1 MAASI
6 LTGRGQLTTSI
17 RPALTSVS
25 PFVGLAVDWLAQLFP
40 STDSPGSRLKGR
52 NRAVDSRQYPDFK
65 HFIETLLFNGRIS
78 SATLVHGLIYL
89 GRRAIIEDG
98 AKHKIFLAA
107 LLVASKFCDD
117 RYPLSTCFDVNR
129 MERAFLSQIK
139 YNLVAVLLKHGV
151 DIKQI
156 ARMVAEKTNTRFYE
170 TPVNPRLYP
179 KTEKPANLP
188 SISKVIANR
197 AVAGHSA
204 SARATGTARGMG
216 LTMGTARLTDG
227 SASTVHRDQ
236 YAKPLP
242 VVPR

>member
-6 LTGRGQLTTSI
+6 LTGRGQLTTTYDLYYIPRSLI
-17 RPALTSVS
+17 
-25 PFVGLAVDWLAQLFP
+25 
-40 STDSPGSRLKGR
+40 
-52 NRAVDSRQYPDFK
+52 NSRQYPDFK

-89 GRRAIIEDG
+89 GRFHKRLPKRAIIEDG

-117 RYPLSTCFDVNR
+117 RYPLSTCFVCGFLSEGLFPAPDVNR

-139 YNLVAVLLKHGV
+139 YNLVVSPDELSAVLLKHNV

-156 ARMVAEKTNTRFYE
+156 ARMLAEKTNTRFYE

-188 SISKVIANR
+188 SISKREAW
-197 AVAGHSA
+197 A
-204 SARATGTARGMG
+204 
-216 LTMGTARLTDG
+216 
-227 SASTVHRDQ
+227 
-236 YAKPLP
+236 
-242 VVPR
+242 